1 MRKKGARALSVALMS
16 AMVLSCANPG
26 VSVQAS
32 EIGQEVA
39 VSVEENQQS
48 VTNQETDESVDTE
61 EVASTE
67 EKELSNVQEDTED
80 TSVQNEETKA
90 EEKAMDSSETSTE
103 VENSEAPELS
113 GSEETDEEGVDE
125 KEAAEKEEELDVKLA
140 NSGDLVK
147 DLIPDANL
155 RQAVRDAYNT
165 KMDTSYT
172 DSTFTYGQLSSFD
185 GALNLAG
192 YSAASSVKS
201 LEGLGYAKKAASI
214 DISTFTG
221 VTEIKP
227 SEFAGCEFT
236 EIKLPTS
243 ITTIGS
249 NTFSKCKKLQ
259 TITLPDGLKTLG
271 SKAFESCEGLEYIN
285 TTSKK
290 NTLPAGLTSVGD
302 MVFVY
307 NTSLQEITI
316 PDLGSVIENS
326 VSLFYGCK
334 KLSSITIGK
343 GLKTIPGSC
352 FTGAGSELESGLE
365 LKFETGS
372 KLDKILGSAF
382 ADVKLQNDTVDLSA
396 CTELTTISTSA
407 FDGAKNLHKV
417 ILPEKAANTI
427 KIGEYAFS
435 NTELNTLYETGDEK
449 EAGTIYLPNSI
460 SSIGQGVFC
469 NYKIKKENGKEVQE
483 VASQIK
489 KVSLSPYL
497 TDVPDYAFDGCT
509 SLAEVEQRTN
519 NGNCNVKAIGDCAFR
534 DTAIASAEFMAN
546 MNQLE
551 VIGYQHLSEYGV
563 GESGSDLE
571 KIKSL
576 ARGGKDEN
584 LQISNPSAADKNQKK
599 SKDGRT
605 VYGSE
610 VFTGCKNLTKV
621 IIPASVKSI
630 GSRAFYFK
638 RIETTNAT
646 TVELLKTNSKIA
658 SIEWQS
664 GVQADRVIYSEAF
677 HGNTSLKKLTL
688 PETTGD
694 TLDIRPYAFYANTAL
709 SEVRAGSGTENTL
722 PIGLTNLGEGAFF
735 WCASLENFSVRQCNS
750 LEKKAFEKCIGLNT
764 ISIPNNI
771 TEIPD
776 RLCYDTQISKM
787 TISPQVKKIGA
798 GAFFGCRFMTL
809 DLSGYEN
816 LEEIGPVAFAYVDT
830 ILETKNGKG
839 TICYNYYENRDAIN
853 GVITAAMQKVI
864 LPDEL
869 HNANNNYL
877 FLNSGVFCG
886 QCKLNTLRT
895 ESRGID
901 GEMYIPKY
909 IPNDPDTE
917 GRKMVGYGVFADT
930 GVTRMVWEN
939 PTSWTEIP
947 ELTFNACGNIEKAED
962 VLPLTNGGNNTL
974 KAIGKAAFLY
984 SRIRS
989 VDLTGC
995 TAITEIG
1002 SKKSNGNISSS
1013 EPGAF
1018 QGCYF
1023 LETVKMPKSNYT
1035 LGERSFYMGYSESST
1050 QPPNDV
1056 PPLTMLTNVELG
1068 GVTEIQKEA
1077 FAFAFKKSSYNS
1089 TLVDIILPDTLTKV
1103 GEGVFKDGEI
1113 KDGEDGQDRL
1123 KSVTLPASL
1132 KDISSKMF
1140 YYQTA
1145 LETVNLDSIEKIGS
1159 QAFEGTVGL
1168 GAVTF
1173 GEKLT
1178 MIDTNAF
1185 KSSGLPS
1192 LNFEKANNLEKISNG
1207 AFSKAKNLTE
1217 FKMTGTKVTEID
1229 TILQECEKL
1238 QKAQFGSE
1246 VQYIKENALAGCP
1259 KLDKLKVAS
1268 TTTVDPK
1275 IFYQKMSTGLT
1286 SSANGDKIVVE
1297 VDTPEEPIV
1306 IPTGRK
1312 VRFPYYMNMQG
1323 QSYYTYVL
1331 IAQDNTSL
1339 RDHAETYFKLRA
1351 DLSDGYYKFHN
1362 SDLEAG
1368 CKIAVGDY
1376 YEKVPQSELTTTVAS
1391 SKKVVDTLEVEGL
1404 KATTE
1409 PITFSIANRIN
1420 FPRSEG
1426 GAVEAAEFVAN
1437 YKVAVQ
1443 EVETSVK
1450 LFTDRDRKEEF
1461 VPAQT
1466 NPIQVTSNSRYVSY
1480 YYDIVDSVK
1489 TYSDLES
1496 YDLVIKTDNPNV
1508 LVPANSTTA
1517 NVNSYNAE
1525 SGLVVAATT
1534 KNSSTGIV
1542 TKNDSNAKFNLV
1554 ATGVGTANITVY
1566 PKEYPQYTK
1575 TYQYVVNA
1583 DVSSI
1588 SLKVPTEYNSKGLEP
1603 GTTFSVFSEYKNV
1616 LNQSVK
1622 AGDVAGYNAYTNN
1635 VITYTSDAPDIASV
1649 DNMGNVTI
1657 TGSVTKDT
1665 RITITAQA
1673 QTSVEN
1679 KSVKTSTSFTL
1690 KSLASNL
1697 KADQTV
1703 ADAQSG
1709 ATLTITRAS
1718 ADASRPGEVKYMK
1731 PDANATAVT
1740 VPDTVELYGVPYKV
1754 TAVEANAFKGNK
1766 KVQSVVI
1773 SASVKSIDKDM
1784 FNGCTALKKVKLPAT
1799 ITLIGDNAFKNCKSL
1814 TEIAIPDA
1822 VTKIGKSAFYGCK
1835 SLKKVSINSKKS
1847 KLTDIGNSAFE
1858 KCGKLTSIT
1867 LPSKLA
1873 TLGSKVFYDCK
1884 KLKTITIKST
1894 SVRTVGKNAFKNIY
1908 KKATIK
1914 VPKSK
1919 LSDYKKLLK
1928 GKGQKSTVKIKK

>member
-26 VSVQAS
+26 VSAQAA

-48 VTNQETDESVDTE
+48 VTNQEMDKSVDTE

-103 VENSEAPELS
+103 VESSEAPELS
-113 GSEETDEEGVDE
+113 SSEETDEEGVDE

-165 KMDTSYT
+165 KMGTSYT

-192 YSAASSVKS
+192 YSASSVKS

-243 ITTIGS
+243 ITTIGNS
-249 NTFSKCKKLQ
+249 AFSQCKKLQ

-271 SKAFESCEGLEYIN
+271 SKAFESCEGLKYIN

-307 NTSLQEITI
+307 NTSLQEITM
-316 PDLGSVIENS
+316 PNLGSVIENS

-352 FTGAGSELESGLE
+352 FTGAGSDLETGLE

-396 CTELTTISTSA
+396 CTELATISTSA
-407 FDGAKNLHKV
+407 FDGTKNLYKV
-417 ILPEKAANTI
+417 ILPKKAAKSI

-435 NTELNTLYETGDEK
+435 NTEINTLYETGDEK
-449 EAGTIYLPNSI
+449 EAGTIYLPDSI
-460 SSIGQGVFC
+460 FSIGQGAFC
-469 NYKIKKENGKEVQE
+469 NYKKQIGKEVPE
-483 VASQIK
+483 VASQIE

-519 NGNCNVKAIGDCAFR
+519 NGNCNVKEIGDCAFR

-563 GESGSDLE
+563 GKSKGELE

-584 LQISNPSAADKNQKK
+584 LQISNPSVADKNQKK

-605 VYGSE
+605 IYGSE

-621 IIPASVKSI
+621 IIPASVKSV

-638 RIETTNAT
+638 RTATTNVNLLETDSQIET
-646 TVELLKTNSKIA
+646 
-658 SIEWQS
+658 IEWKS
-664 GVQADRVIYSEAF
+664 GVKADRVIYSEAF
-677 HGNTSLKKLTL
+677 HGNTSLKKLIL
-688 PETTGD
+688 PENNGD
-694 TLDIRPYAFYANTAL
+694 TLDIQPYAFYANTAL
-709 SEVRAGSGTENTL
+709 SEVRAGGGTENTL
-722 PIGLTNLGEGAFF
+722 PIGLTDLGEGAFF
-735 WCASLENFSVRQCNS
+735 WCASLGKFSVRHCNS
-750 LEKKAFEKCIGLNT
+750 LGIKAFEKCISLKE
-764 ISIPNNI
+764 ISIPDNI
-771 TEIPD
+771 TEIPE
-776 RLCYDTQISKM
+776 RLCYDAQISEM
-787 TISPQVKKIGA
+787 TISSQVKKIGA
-798 GAFFGCRFMTL
+798 GAFFGCHFDTL
-809 DLSGYEN
+809 DLSRYTN

-830 ILETKNGKG
+830 VLEITNGKG
-839 TICYNYYENRDAIN
+839 TKCYNYANN
-853 GVITAAMQKVI
+853 KITATMQKVI
-864 LPDEL
+864 LPDAL
-869 HNANNNYL
+869 NNANNNYL
-877 FLNSGVFCG
+877 FINTGVFCG
-886 QCKLNTLRT
+886 QDSFKTLKT
-895 ESRGID
+895 LSRGKD
-901 GEMYIPKY
+901 GEMYIPRY
-909 IPNDPDTE
+909 IPNDPDTT
-917 GRKMVGYGVFADT
+917 GKKMAGYGIFADT
-930 GVTRMVWEN
+930 AVSKMVWEE
-939 PTSWTEIP
+939 PESWTEIP
-947 ELTFNACGNIEKAED
+947 ELTFNACGYIEKAED

-984 SRIRS
+984 SGIKS

-1018 QGCYF
+1018 QGCYS
-1023 LETVKMPKSNYT
+1023 LKTVKMPKSYYT
-1035 LGERSFYMGYSESST
+1035 LGERSFYMGYPYDNPNNE
-1050 QPPNDV
+1050 PPY
-1056 PPLTMLTNVELG
+1056 TMLTTVDLG
-1068 GVTEIQKEA
+1068 GVTEIKKEA
-1077 FAFAFKKSSYNS
+1077 FGFAFAKQDEVSV
-1089 TLVDIILPDTLTKV
+1089 TPVDIVLPETLTKV
-1103 GEGVFKDGEI
+1103 GDGVFKDG
-1113 KDGEDGQDRL
+1113 KNGNDRL
-1123 KSVTLPASL
+1123 RKVTLPSSL
-1132 KDISSKMF
+1132 KEISSNMF

-1145 LETVNLDSIEKIGS
+1145 LETVNLDSVEKIGS
-1159 QAFEGTVGL
+1159 SAFEGTAGL

-1178 MIDTNAF
+1178 TIDTNAF
-1185 KSSGLPS
+1185 NSSGLPS
-1192 LNFEKANNLEKISNG
+1192 LNFEKAVNLEKISNG
-1207 AFSKAKNLTE
+1207 AFSKTMNLTKFE
-1217 FKMTGTKVTEID
+1217 MTGTKVTEVNQ
-1229 TILQECEKL
+1229 ILQECEMLKEA
-1238 QKAQFGSE
+1238 KFGSE
-1246 VQYIKENALAGCP
+1246 VQYIEKDALAGCP
-1259 KLDKLKVAS
+1259 NLDTLEVAS
-1268 TTTVDPK
+1268 TTTVNPE
-1275 IFYQKMSTGLT
+1275 IFYSKKSTGLT
-1286 SSANGDKIVVE
+1286 SSAKGDKIVVK
-1297 VDTPEEPIV
+1297 VDTPTEPIV
-1306 IPTGRK
+1306 IPTGRT

-1323 QSYYTYVL
+1323 KSNYTYVL
-1331 IAQDNTSL
+1331 IAQDNENL

-1362 SDLEAG
+1362 SDKDAG
-1368 CKIAVGDY
+1368 CKIAEGGAY

-1391 SKKVVDTLEVEGL
+1391 SKQKVDTLEVEGL

-1409 PITFSIANRIN
+1409 PITFSIANKIN

-1437 YKVAVQ
+1437 YKVTVQ

-1450 LFTDRDRKEEF
+1450 LFTDKDRKQEF

-1466 NPIQVTSNSRYVSY
+1466 NPIQATSNNKYVSY

-1489 TYSDLES
+1489 TYSDLGS

-1508 LVPANSTTA
+1508 LLPSKSTSA
-1517 NVNSYNAE
+1517 SVNSYNADT
-1525 SGLVVAATT
+1525 GLVVEATT
-1534 KNSSTGIV
+1534 KNSTTNIV

-1554 ATGVGTANITVY
+1554 ATGVGTANITIY

-1588 SLKVPTEYNSKGLEP
+1588 SLKVPTEYSSKGLEP

-1622 AGDVAGYNAYTNN
+1622 TGDVAGYNAYTNN
-1635 VITYTSDAPDIASV
+1635 VITYTSDAPNIASV

-1657 TGSVTKDT
+1657 IGSVTKDT

-1679 KSVKTSTSFTL
+1679 KQIKTNTSFTL

-1697 KADQTV
+1697 KANQTV

-1740 VPDTVELYGVPYKV
+1740 VPDTVDLYGVPYKV

-1784 FNGCTALKKVKLPAT
+1784 FNGCTALKKVKMPAT
-1799 ITLIGDNAFKNCKSL
+1799 ITMIGDNAFKNCKSL

-1858 KCGKLTSIT
+1858 KCGKLTKIT

-1884 KLKTITIKST
+1884 KIKTITIKST

-1919 LSDYKKLLK
+1919 LSDYKKLFK

>member
-26 VSVQAS
+26 VSVQAA

-48 VTNQETDESVDTE
+48 VTDQEADEIVDTE

-67 EKELSNVQEDTED
+67 EKEISSVQEDTED
-80 TSVQNEETKA
+80 TSVQDDETKA

-103 VENSEAPELS
+103 VESSEAPEFS
-113 GSEETDEEGVDE
+113 SSEETDEEGADE

-140 NSGDLVK
+140 NSGDYVK

-165 KMDTSYT
+165 QMGTSYT
-172 DSTFTYGQLSSFD
+172 DSTFTYGHLSSFE
-185 GALNLAG
+185 GALNLVG
-192 YSAASSVKS
+192 YSAAPSVKS
-201 LEGLGYAKKAASI
+201 LEGLGYAKKASSI

-243 ITTIGS
+243 ITTIGERA
-249 NTFSKCKKLQ
+249 FYECRKLQ
-259 TITLPDGLKTLG
+259 TIKLPDVLRTLG
-271 SKAFESCEGLEYIN
+271 SNAFSYCDSLSQIN
-285 TTSKK
+285 TTSKD
-290 NTLPAGLTSVGD
+290 NTLPEHLQNVGKTIFAYD
-302 MVFVY
+302 I
-307 NTSLQEITI
+307 NLQEITI
-316 PDLGSVIENS
+316 PGLGSTLENS
-326 VSLFYGCK
+326 VSLFFGCT
-334 KLSSITIGK
+334 KLSKVTIGQ

-352 FTGAGSELESGLE
+352 FAMAGSNPDSEGLEVMFEAGSEL
-365 LKFETGS
+365 
-372 KLDKILGSAF
+372 DKIVDSAF
-382 ADVKLQNDTVDLSA
+382 ANVKLKESTFDLSA
-396 CTELTTISTSA
+396 CTKLTTISTSV
-407 FDGAKNLHKV
+407 FDGATNLHTV
-417 ILPEKAANTI
+417 ILPQKVANSI

-435 NTELNTLYETGDEK
+435 NTEINTLYEKGMVPE
-449 EAGTIYLPNSI
+449 EGTIYLPDSI

-469 NYKIKKENGKEVQE
+469 NYNVTKENGKEVQE
-483 VASQIK
+483 VASQIQ

-497 TDVPDYAFDGCT
+497 ENVPDYAFDGC
-509 SLAEVEQRTN
+509 SKLELVEQRTV
-519 NGNCNVKAIGDCAFR
+519 NGDCNVESIGDCAFR

-584 LQISNPSAADKNQKK
+584 LQISNPSDADKNQKK

-610 VFTGCKNLTKV
+610 VFTGCKNLKTV
-621 IIPASVKSI
+621 IIPASVKSV

-638 RIETTNAT
+638 RTAT
-646 TVELLKTNSKIA
+646 TKAKTVNLLATDSKIE
-658 SIEWQS
+658 SIEWKS

-722 PIGLTNLGEGAFF
+722 PSGLTDLGEGAFF
-735 WCASLENFSVRQCNS
+735 WCASLEKFSVGQCKS
-750 LEKKAFEKCIGLNT
+750 LGVKAFEKCINLKE
-764 ISIPNNI
+764 ISIPDNI
-771 TEIPD
+771 TEIPE
-776 RLCYDTQISKM
+776 RLCYDTRISKM

-798 GAFFGCRFMTL
+798 GAFFGCHFDTL
-809 DLSGYEN
+809 DLSRYTN
-816 LEEIGPVAFAYVDT
+816 IEEIGPVAFAYVDT
-830 ILETKNGKG
+830 VLEITNGKG
-839 TICYNYYENRDAIN
+839 TKCYNYANN
-853 GVITAAMQKVI
+853 GITATMQKVI
-864 LPDEL
+864 LPDAL
-869 HNANNNYL
+869 NNANNNYL
-877 FLNSGVFCG
+877 FLNTGAFCG
-886 QCKLNTLRT
+886 QDSFKTLKT
-895 ESRGID
+895 LSRGKD
-901 GEMYIPKY
+901 GEMYIPRY
-909 IPNDPDTE
+909 IPNDPDTT
-917 GRKMVGYGVFADT
+917 GKKMAGYGIFADT
-930 GVTRMVWEN
+930 AVSKMVWEE
-939 PTSWTEIP
+939 PESWTEIP

-984 SRIRS
+984 SSIRS

-1023 LETVKMPKSNYT
+1023 LETVKMPTSNYT
-1035 LGERSFYMGYSESST
+1035 LGERSFYMGYSNSTT

-1089 TLVDIILPDTLTKV
+1089 TLVNIILPNTITKV

-1123 KSVTLPASL
+1123 QSVTLPASL

-1173 GEKLT
+1173 GDKLKT
-1178 MIDTNAF
+1178 IDTNAF

-1192 LNFEKANNLEKISNG
+1192 LNFEKAANLEKISTG
-1207 AFSKAKNLTE
+1207 AFSKAMNLTE
-1217 FKMTGTKVTEID
+1217 FKMTGTKVTEVD
-1229 TILQECEKL
+1229 TILQECVNLK
-1238 QKAQFGSE
+1238 KAQFGSE

-1259 KLDKLKVAS
+1259 KLDTLEIAS

-1286 SSANGDKIVVE
+1286 SSENGNKINVI
-1297 VDTPEEPIV
+1297 VDTPKEPIV

-1312 VRFPYYMNMQG
+1312 VRFPYYINMQG
-1323 QSYYTYVL
+1323 NSDYNYVL
-1331 IAQDNTSL
+1331 IAQNDEDL
-1339 RDHAETYFKLRA
+1339 RNNAETYFKLRA
-1351 DLSDGYYKFHN
+1351 DLSDGYFKYHN
-1362 SDLEAG
+1362 SDKEDG
-1368 CKIAVGDY
+1368 CKISEGAY
-1376 YEKVPQSELTTTVAS
+1376 YEAVPQSELTTTVAS

-1404 KATTE
+1404 KATTK
-1409 PITFSIANRIN
+1409 PISFSIANSITFQRQ
-1420 FPRSEG
+1420 EG
-1426 GAVEAAEFVAN
+1426 SVTTAKFTADYQVTV
-1437 YKVAVQ
+1437 K

-1450 LFTDRDRKEEF
+1450 LFTDKDRKEEF

-1466 NPIQVTSNSRYVSY
+1466 NPIQATSNNKYVSY

-1508 LVPANSTTA
+1508 LLPSKSTSA
-1517 NVNSYNAE
+1517 SVNSYNADT
-1525 SGLVVAATT
+1525 GLVVEATT
-1534 KNSSTGIV
+1534 KNSTTNIV

-1554 ATGVGTANITVY
+1554 ATGVGTANITIY

-1588 SLKVPTEYNSKGLEP
+1588 SLKVPTEYSSKGLEP

-1622 AGDVAGYNAYTNN
+1622 TGDVAGYNAYTNN
-1635 VITYTSDAPDIASV
+1635 VITYTSDAPNIASV

-1657 TGSVTKDT
+1657 IGSVTKDT

-1679 KSVKTSTSFTL
+1679 KLIKTSTSFTL

-1697 KADQTV
+1697 KANQTV

-1740 VPDTVELYGVPYKV
+1740 VPDTVDLYGVPYKV

-1784 FNGCTALKKVKLPAT
+1784 FNGCTALKKVKMPAT
-1799 ITLIGDNAFKNCKSL
+1799 ITMIGDNAFKNCKSL

-1858 KCGKLTSIT
+1858 KCGKLTKIT

-1919 LSDYKKLLK
+1919 LSDYKKLFK